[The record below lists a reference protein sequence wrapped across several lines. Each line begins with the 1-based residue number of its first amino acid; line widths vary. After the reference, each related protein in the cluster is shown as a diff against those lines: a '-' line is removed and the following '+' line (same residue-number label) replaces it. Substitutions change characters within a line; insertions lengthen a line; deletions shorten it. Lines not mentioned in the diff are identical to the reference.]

1 MLAITNNIQR
11 KIAVFIL
18 ETILMPYRASNT
30 LALLIHEA
38 GHAIT
43 LCMITGHYK
52 CLSIR
57 NILTPDELKIIL
69 NGLKPCRPLPQW
81 SGNPIQILKPNCTA
95 NQCRIIAIS
104 GIIMNLISI
113 IYSIYLNFI
122 LKQQDTFSIP
132 MTGILQ
138 LLLMYFIISN
148 AIAMLSI
155 PDILAFIKGQTDY
168 FACGPAFA
176 IRYQIDTEKNSTNLA
191 SHRLL
196 ALTEILAREAATRG
210 GQSGGFSYIA
220 KKSASLSII
229 FDKVVKGKREDI
241 VQVLCQRLAEL
252 LRKAKKEGYA
262 KPDNFEAVLLHLRY
276 ATGGA
281 THWHNAQPHWYE
293 YYNSMMHHRCT
304 AGQLISTDSE
314 VFNMIAH
321 NGDMDGVY
329 LEFTVN
335 EKRIRTLFTQM
346 EARAIFLKIMP
357 HSTSQGNSDSRSV
370 GEWVDFHYTQGLAFK
385 ALRYAYFSHALDFN
399 THIVTQQFN
408 LNDLYRW
415 ADIVDSTLIKA
426 HHSTHEVFNT
436 HPQSIA
442 DLSTSI
448 KTQIRNALGLELNK
462 TLAQNTIDVLLT
474 AFEEAFYGHDL
485 SWVMHQ
491 ASQNLVGE
499 FALMICTTLEPRM
512 GVFSL
517 TQAFSIGHNLS
528 RGEIFGSAEPQG
540 VTSALHSG
548 NADDYAVQVNLED
561 GQYAIIEFIISGEKS
576 AINIY
581 DKAKT
586 DNDYLAKPSPALNM
600 QFPSQRQDCAW
611 FPVNNNPKITRST
624 RHDDPRNEIN
634 TDIRDIPYALNR
646 VVKSFHPNGENIAT
660 LQHLSQCIYEN
671 LFNPLRDQQ
680 KFDLVLFGVDFNQ
693 DLISEFAI
701 AIQALLPNL
710 KVRAENSG
718 NVLKEIKRNHRE
730 GIGGYSDKTIFLG
743 VSNSAQTQ
751 STLAALRKAIEL
763 VGNQRCFVLT
773 QSFLNSM
780 TQALGQNYRP
790 EDAILPNTFVNL
802 SHLSPDG
809 TSGRRRSE
817 AATIVPVCTQAVLT
831 EILIYLAQQ
840 ALDGCWHTS
849 SDNTARTQP
858 IPIRHDLNATDLKA
872 FRQFQAVVY
881 EIEIPN
887 RVGFNSAGEPIN
899 SPDTDIIQKEALAR
913 AENTIEFV
921 RSYALFAAYIFV
933 ATVFGLPVFATIS
946 SPFQFINGINF
957 IAHILDATLFLF
969 ALWLIHLGLRFYQ
982 GRPLFERIG
991 ARAELYIDRKYIA
1004 RMVERYNATLF
1015 SNAPAFLSPFFYWAD
1030 TVRDSLHRYG
1040 IRAHRGVVTIHRTPD
1055 ERMGIEEANNAA
1067 EENMVFAQIGGI
1079 RFNHGQPQSRDK
1091 VRFNSKYMNK
1101 TAQDKIARP
1110 YQSVLSDSLDDLRNY
1125 YQHQL
1130 SPETFRLINRRLID
1144 LSDGLI
1150 FEFVVGNC
1158 RKEIINRAI
1167 WDVIKWLPGSVWI
1180 YHLALNYGID
1190 LKYIIGDADTANQA
1204 QIQST
1209 KHPVSPIDVNTK
1221 TMLPRPT
1228 NLAIENDQNSS
1239 QTPAF
1244 AILIFYENHIVIQIH
1259 KHQDALLSQA
1269 NTTEIILRPGKFRD
1283 KGRLVSS
1290 LNNREYINYQ
1300 GLLIQI
1306 NDQEYLDILD
1316 DQQRPLVSIALSH
1329 LSVMQQNFLKHNLKM
1344 QTYKNQ
1350 AIAA

>member
-1 MLAITNNIQR
+1 M
-11 KIAVFIL
+11 
-18 ETILMPYRASNT
+18 
-30 LALLIHEA
+30 
-38 GHAIT
+38 
-43 LCMITGHYK
+43 
-52 CLSIR
+52 
-57 NILTPDELKIIL
+57 
-69 NGLKPCRPLPQW
+69 
-81 SGNPIQILKPNCTA
+81 
-95 NQCRIIAIS
+95 
-104 GIIMNLISI
+104 
-113 IYSIYLNFI
+113 
-122 LKQQDTFSIP
+122 
-132 MTGILQ
+132 Q
-138 LLLMYFIISN
+138 L
-148 AIAMLSI
+148 
-155 PDILAFIKGQTDY
+155 
-168 FACGPAFA
+168 
-176 IRYQIDTEKNSTNLA
+176 
-191 SHRLL
+191 
-196 ALTEILAREAATRG
+196 
-210 GQSGGFSYIA
+210 
-220 KKSASLSII
+220 
-229 FDKVVKGKREDI
+229 
-241 VQVLCQRLAEL
+241 
-252 LRKAKKEGYA
+252 
-262 KPDNFEAVLLHLRY
+262 
-276 ATGGA
+276 
-281 THWHNAQPHWYE
+281 
-293 YYNSMMHHRCT
+293 
-304 AGQLISTDSE
+304 
-314 VFNMIAH
+314 
-321 NGDMDGVY
+321 
-329 LEFTVN
+329 
-335 EKRIRTLFTQM
+335 
-346 EARAIFLKIMP
+346 
-357 HSTSQGNSDSRSV
+357 
-370 GEWVDFHYTQGLAFK
+370 
-385 ALRYAYFSHALDFN
+385 
-399 THIVTQQFN
+399 
-408 LNDLYRW
+408 
-415 ADIVDSTLIKA
+415 
-426 HHSTHEVFNT
+426 
-436 HPQSIA
+436 
-442 DLSTSI
+442 
-448 KTQIRNALGLELNK
+448 
-462 TLAQNTIDVLLT
+462 
-474 AFEEAFYGHDL
+474 
-485 SWVMHQ
+485 
-491 ASQNLVGE
+491 
-499 FALMICTTLEPRM
+499 
-512 GVFSL
+512 
-517 TQAFSIGHNLS
+517 
-528 RGEIFGSAEPQG
+528 
-540 VTSALHSG
+540 
-548 NADDYAVQVNLED
+548 
-561 GQYAIIEFIISGEKS
+561 
-576 AINIY
+576 
-581 DKAKT
+581 
-586 DNDYLAKPSPALNM
+586 
-600 QFPSQRQDCAW
+600 PSQQQNCAW

-624 RHDDPRNEIN
+624 RQDHPKIEIN
-634 TDIRDIPYALNR
+634 TDIKDIPYALSR
-646 VVKSFHPNGENIAT
+646 VVKSFHSNGENITT
-660 LQHLSQCIYEN
+660 LQHFSQCIYEN
-671 LFNPLRDQQ
+671 LFNPHRDQQ
-680 KFDLVLFGVDFNQ
+680 KYDLVLFGVDFNQ
-693 DLISEFAI
+693 DLINEFAI
-701 AIQALLPNL
+701 ALHALLPNL

-718 NVLKEIKRNHRE
+718 NILKEIKRNHRE
-730 GIGGYSDKTIFLG
+730 RIGNYSDKTIFLG

-763 VGNQRCFVLT
+763 VGSQRCFVLT

-790 EDAILPNTFVNL
+790 EDPILPNTFVNL

-849 SDNTARTQP
+849 SDNTATTQP
-858 IPIRHDLNATDLKA
+858 IPIRHDINATDLKA

-887 RVGFNSAGEPIN
+887 RVGFNDAGEPIN

-913 AENTIEFV
+913 AENTIEFI
-921 RSYALFAAYIFV
+921 RSYALYATYIFI
-933 ATVFGLPVFATIS
+933 ATVFGVPIFATIS
-946 SPFQFINGINF
+946 SPFQFISGINF

-1221 TMLPRPT
+1221 TMSPRPIT
-1228 NLAIENDQNSS
+1228 LPIENNQNSS
-1239 QTPAF
+1239 QTSAF
-1244 AILIFYENHIVIQIH
+1244 AILIFYENHIAIQIH
-1259 KHQDALLSQA
+1259 KHQVSQL
-1269 NTTEIILRPGKFRD
+1269 TQVHDTEIILHPGKFRD

-1290 LNNREYINYQ
+1290 LNNKGQHNYQ
-1300 GLLIQI
+1300 GVLTQI
-1306 NDQEYLDILD
+1306 NEQEYLDISD
-1316 DQQRPLVSIALSH
+1316 DKQEHLVSIPMRH
-1329 LSVMQQNFLKHNLKM
+1329 LTVAQHDFLKHNLKM
-1344 QTYKNQ
+1344 QTEKNQ